1 MGRKRRQRWM
11 TNEMEIKALTEN
23 MQTVLDFVDG
33 FLEEMSASMKVQMQI
48 DVAVE
53 ELFVNIAHY
62 AYTPETGI

>member
-1 MGRKRRQRWM
+1 M
-11 TNEMEIKALTEN
+11 TNEMEIKALTEK